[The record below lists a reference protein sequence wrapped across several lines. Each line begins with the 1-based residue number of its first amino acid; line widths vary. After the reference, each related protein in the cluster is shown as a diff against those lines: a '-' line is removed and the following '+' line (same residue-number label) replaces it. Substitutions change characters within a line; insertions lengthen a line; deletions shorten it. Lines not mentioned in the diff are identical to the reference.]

1 MKGLSQH
8 VSELLLILFAYMLMS
23 CSLCDSLHH
32 LIDSLTVLFALIIPG
47 ESSFVFMKDIL
58 LTLAQFAMKMDKE
71 SQLKNVSSFIV
82 VMLLN
87 KTRPAGE
94 RPPPRLS
101 IKKRP
106 VDPGR
111 ENPRKP
117 ASGLGLAAPWP
128 WAGP

>member
-1 MKGLSQH
+1 LKGLSEH
-8 VSELLLILFAYMLMS
+8 LSELLLILFSYMPMS
-23 CSLCDSLHH
+23 YSLCDSLHH

-87 KTRPAGE
+87 IRHIS
-94 RPPPRLS
+94 LS
-101 IKKRP
+101 
-106 VDPGR
+106 
-111 ENPRKP
+111 
-117 ASGLGLAAPWP
+117 
-128 WAGP
+128 

>member
-1 MKGLSQH
+1 MQK
-8 VSELLLILFAYMLMS
+8 
-23 CSLCDSLHH
+23 
-32 LIDSLTVLFALIIPG
+32 
-47 ESSFVFMKDIL
+47 
-58 LTLAQFAMKMDKE
+58 TLQIWAWEHIQIGCPERLENK
-71 SQLKNVSSFIV
+71 
-82 VMLLN
+82 